1 MLSERISNQTRLNYQ
16 GKTAA
21 VFQKGLQINSLLPA
35 NEHTRA
41 EERWNERRKSDV
53 HAYG

>member
-21 VFQKGLQINSLLPA
+21 VFQKGLQINSLLQRTSIR
-35 NEHTRA
+35 E

-53 HAYG
+53 HVYG